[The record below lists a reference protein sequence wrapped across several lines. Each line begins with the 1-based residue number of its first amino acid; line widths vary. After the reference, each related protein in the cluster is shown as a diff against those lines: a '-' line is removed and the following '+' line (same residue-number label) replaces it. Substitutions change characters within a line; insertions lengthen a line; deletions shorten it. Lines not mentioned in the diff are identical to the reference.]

1 VDGVVVTRLPLAL
14 RLNPERAAIGVAL
27 LGAVLAAWNAIT
39 YPSGAG
45 YDAASH
51 REYADFLIQHHRL
64 PHRNETPEYY
74 SPPLYYAIAGA
85 VTWVGRQAGLADPHK
100 LGQLLNVPA
109 VFGTV
114 LLVVALGR
122 MLWPELRWL
131 PVAAGAFVAL
141 SPVLQRTAAMFHPE
155 PTDLFASALCA
166 YLAVRLLVQP
176 RRSLWAAAGLGAA
189 LGASQMIRQFGLYTL
204 AVVVLAWLA
213 ALVSNARDRGSLAR
227 SLAVALAVC
236 AVIAAPWYAYRA
248 AHYANPIFDRPH
260 SAKPFLE
267 RRPARFY
274 LGTGLPQVFTAPYR
288 PEFKNRLWPQTYT
301 DIWGDWYGVFAWS
314 AEHGNPS
321 AATRTWL
328 GIQNVVGLLPTLLA
342 LAGWLVLLASSLR
355 RLDAARLIV
364 ALMPLAGL
372 AGYLYFAIGYPT
384 PDGDVLKPT
393 FMLSALWAWA
403 LCFAWSASWLARRL
417 PRLTLW
423 ALVVLALGDLPFL
436 VYRGG
441 VGFF

>member
-1 VDGVVVTRLPLAL
+1 MTRLPLAL
-14 RLNPERAAIGVAL
+14 RLSPERAAVGVAL
-27 LGAVLAAWNAIT
+27 LGGVLAAWNALS

-51 REYADFLIQHHRL
+51 REFADFLIQHHRL

-74 SPPLYYAIAGA
+74 SPPLYYALAG
-85 VTWVGRQAGLADPHK
+85 VLTWVGRQAGLADPHK
-100 LGQLLNVPA
+100 LGQLLNVSA

-114 LLVVALGR
+114 LLVAALGR
-122 MLWPELRWL
+122 MLWPQLRWL
-131 PVAAGAFVAL
+131 PVVAGAFVAL

-155 PTDLFASALCA
+155 PTDLFLSALCA
-166 YLAVRLLVQP
+166 YLAARLLVRP
-176 RRSLWAAAGLGAA
+176 GRGLGAAVALGAA
-189 LGASQMIRQFGLYTL
+189 LGASQMVRQFGLYTL
-204 AVVVLAWLA
+204 AVVVLAFFA
-213 ALVSNARDRGSLAR
+213 ALVSNRRDRGPLLR

-236 AVIAAPWYAYRA
+236 AVIAGPWYAYRA
-248 AHYANPIFDRPH
+248 ANYTNPIFDRPH
-260 SAKPFLE
+260 STKPFLE
-267 RRPARFY
+267 RRPASFY

-288 PEFKNRLWPQTYT
+288 PEFKNRLWPQTYA

-314 AEHGNPS
+314 AESGRPPS
-321 AATRTWL
+321 TAERAWL
-328 GIQNVVGLLPTLLA
+328 GVQSAVGVLPTVLA
-342 LAGWLVLLASSLR
+342 LAGWLALLVSSLR
-355 RLDAARLIV
+355 RLDGPRLLV

-393 FMLSALWAWA
+393 FMLSTLWAWA
-403 LCFAWSASWLARRL
+403 LCFALSAAWLARRL
-417 PRLTLW
+417 PRLALW
-423 ALVVLALGDLPFL
+423 SLLALAVIDLPFV